1 MIEYDNGPGT
11 RTRRHWVSAAIGITA
26 MGVFALLSLA
36 LLLGVLFGPGS
47 VKSLADK
54 AFPWSLVALGVAGV
68 AMLVANARS
77 GADGGGGGPAAD
89 CAARGPG
96 RRGRRALTRGRRG
109 RPGPR
114 QLHLGA

>member
-11 RTRRHWVSAAIGITA
+11 RTRRHWVSATIGITA

-77 GADGGGGGPAAD
+77 GADGGAGALRRIE
-89 CAARGPG
+89 ARGPG
-96 RRGRRALTRGRRG
+96 RRGRRALTRGRGGRG
-109 RPGPR
+109 NYTWGRE
-114 QLHLGA
+114 

>member
-11 RTRRHWVSAAIGITA
+11 RTRRHWVSATIGITA

-54 AFPWSLVALGVAGV
+54 AFPWSLG
-68 AMLVANARS
+68 RS
-77 GADGGGGGPAAD
+77 
-89 CAARGPG
+89 RPG
-96 RRGRRALTRGRRG
+96 RRSRPLISTVVSIGSKTRCPNLRPDSLYLKGYAPKHSCPPRRFR
-109 RPGPR
+109 
-114 QLHLGA
+114 

>member
-54 AFPWSLVALGVAGV
+54 A
-68 AMLVANARS
+68 MLVANARS
-77 GADGGGGGPAAD
+77 GADGGAGGPSAD
-89 CAARGPG
+89 
-96 RRGRRALTRGRRG
+96 
-109 RPGPR
+109 
-114 QLHLGA
+114 

>member
-11 RTRRHWVSAAIGITA
+11 RTRRHWMSATIGITA

-54 AFPWSLVALGVAGV
+54 AFPWSLMALGVAGV

-77 GADGGGGGPAAD
+77 GADGGAGGPSAD
-89 CAARGPG
+89 
-96 RRGRRALTRGRRG
+96 
-109 RPGPR
+109 
-114 QLHLGA
+114 

>member
-77 GADGGGGGPAAD
+77 GADGGAGGAFGGL
-89 CAARGPG
+89 RGPRTG
-96 RRGRRALTRGRRG
+96 PPRQAGADA
-109 RPGPR
+109 RPRGPR